1 MRQKE
6 TAEIPSLNMPIER
19 EIALFKSGKFVW
31 HFSLGS
37 YIISVSGSLVL
48 VYIYWK
54 LILRSSSTN
63 LVLSMLVNDH

>member
-1 MRQKE
+1 MYMYL
-6 TAEIPSLNMPIER
+6 AEIPSLNMPIER
-19 EIALFKSGKFVW
+19 EIASFKSGKFVW

-48 VYIYWK
+48 VSIYWK
-54 LILRSSSTN
+54 LMSSSTN